1 MTIIANGKPRVVTD
15 GASIH
20 ELLVQLDL
28 ASDRVVVEHNGTPLR
43 RELFTLTRLRAGDRL
58 EIAQMVGGG

>member
-1 MTIIANGKPRVVTD
+1 MTITANGKPRLVSD

-20 ELLVQLDL
+20 ELLLQLEL
-28 ASDRVVVEHNGTPLR
+28 APERVVVEHNGTPLR
-43 RELFTLTRLRAGDRL
+43 RELFGQTRLHAGDRL